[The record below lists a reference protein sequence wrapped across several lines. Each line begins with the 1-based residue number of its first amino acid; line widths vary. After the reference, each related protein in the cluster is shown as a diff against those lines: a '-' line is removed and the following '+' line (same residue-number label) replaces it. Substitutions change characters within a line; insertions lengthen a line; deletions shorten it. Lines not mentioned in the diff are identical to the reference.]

1 MSSEHVEIT
10 AYIIHLHTT
19 ISICGIPYSTNASTD
34 SDEYSKHTDIRAA
47 NQIPLIKLCD
57 SPDWLALNMADAA
70 RVKKKTDKRKLNEGQ
85 GELKPET
92 EM

>member
-1 MSSEHVEIT
+1 MSSKHVVIT

-19 ISICGIPYSTNASTD
+19 TSIWGLPYSSNASTD

-57 SPDWLALNMADAA
+57 SPD
-70 RVKKKTDKRKLNEGQ
+70 
-85 GELKPET
+85 
-92 EM
+92 